1 MGVFALWKFTGV
13 ARLRFPPEQ
22 DSPRRGVGTDTPERM
37 GYLPVRNAVLLGV
50 HREAA
55 EMCWLSLTPSA
66 AKRSIFGVLG
76 RETEGTLG
84 RDAGRRDR
92 ERPRERPRRT
102 QRETAPFPTTPQAQ
116 TGTKITLHGEL
127 ILHLNPTSRG
137 PQVVYH
143 RIGII

>member
-1 MGVFALWKFTGV
+1 MTLMVTSVAVYASTWACLHVGTLQECPGYVFVLSHPNRTAG
-13 ARLRFPPEQ
+13 R
-22 DSPRRGVGTDTPERM
+22 SRGVGTHTPERM

-76 RETEGTLG
+76 RERDRTLG

-92 ERPRERPRRT
+92 EIERKT
-102 QRETAPFPTTPQAQ
+102 
-116 TGTKITLHGEL
+116 
-127 ILHLNPTSRG
+127 
-137 PQVVYH
+137 
-143 RIGII
+143 